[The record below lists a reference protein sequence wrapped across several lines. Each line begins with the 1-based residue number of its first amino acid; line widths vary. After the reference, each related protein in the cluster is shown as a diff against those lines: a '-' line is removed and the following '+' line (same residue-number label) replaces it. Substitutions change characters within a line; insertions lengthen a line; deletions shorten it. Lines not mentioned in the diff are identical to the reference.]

1 MASRPPQIEEVNDE
15 FDDDFDLPLPQRL
28 MPSSTNTSGGSSGLA
43 SSRLQHT
50 PGVPHPVQRVTDA
63 ALFKSWTCV
72 YPIYIDAK
80 RPYGTGRR
88 RIAREKSCWWPYSQ
102 LIVNAAVRLQLR
114 TFHEPE
120 KTHPRDWE
128 NPGRVKIQ
136 IKDNGRYLNRN
147 ITTKKQL
154 LEALA
159 IAIQQLDPSQT
170 PLPEQI
176 KPSHGPLSSIARSDV
191 PVPPPSSAAKGKSGS
206 KSTNKAVSTPTPNAQ
221 PPKPKP
227 SRTRVPKPPQPLP
240 PLSERYNPNSP
251 AIESGVLV
259 DTVKVALKQQ
269 EKAALEASS
278 SAAGGQGAGLGK
290 GKRKVVRVRG

>member
-1 MASRPPQIEEVNDE
+1 VFCAE
-15 FDDDFDLPLPQRL
+15 
-28 MPSSTNTSGGSSGLA
+28 
-43 SSRLQHT
+43 
-50 PGVPHPVQRVTDA
+50 
-63 ALFKSWTCV
+63 
-72 YPIYIDAK
+72 
-80 RPYGTGRR
+80 
-88 RIAREKSCWWPYSQ
+88 
-102 LIVNAAVRLQLR
+102 
-114 TFHEPE
+114 
-120 KTHPRDWE
+120 
-128 NPGRVKIQ
+128 
-136 IKDNGRYLNRN
+136 
-147 ITTKKQL
+147 KQL

-191 PVPPPSSAAKGKSGS
+191 PVPPPSSAGKGKSVS
-206 KSTNKAVSTPTPNAQ
+206 KSTSKVASVPSSSAQ

-251 AIESGVLV
+251 AIASGVLV

-278 SAAGGQGAGLGK
+278 VAGSQGAGLGK